1 MRARDRSL
9 NRKTALVVDH
19 YIPQPDQDAGSR
31 TMLAII
37 ESLQHA
43 GYIVKFWPDNLAFD
57 PEYTGA
63 LQALGVEV
71 FYGFGYYFDDWIKQ
85 NGHAIS
91 LVVLSRPAF
100 ATRYIGPLRRHS
112 QATVVFYGH
121 DLHFQRMGM
130 EAKEDRRREV
140 GDRRGD
146 HGKN

>member
-9 NRKTALVVDH
+9 DRKIALVVDH

-37 ESLQHA
+37 ESLQYA

-57 PEYTGA
+57 PEYTKSPCKAWGSRFSTDLA
-63 LQALGVEV
+63 
-71 FYGFGYYFDDWIKQ
+71 YYFDDWIRQ

-91 LVVLSRPAF
+91 LAVLSRPAF
-100 ATRYIGPLRRHS
+100 ATRYIGPLRKYS
-112 QATVVFYGH
+112 KAKVVYYGH

-130 EAKEDRRREV
+130 EAERS
-140 GDRRGD
+140 GDAQLAD
-146 HGKN
+146 